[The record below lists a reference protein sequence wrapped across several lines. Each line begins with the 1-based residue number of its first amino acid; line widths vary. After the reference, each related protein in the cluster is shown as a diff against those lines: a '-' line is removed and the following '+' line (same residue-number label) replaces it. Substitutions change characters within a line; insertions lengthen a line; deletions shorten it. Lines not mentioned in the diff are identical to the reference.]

1 MRQKYMLNN
10 FFKGVKGMLLTNNII
25 KLKKIFVK
33 IPKETGRIWDLSEN
47 RWGYK
52 FLFNKN
58 KNK

>member
-1 MRQKYMLNN
+1 
-10 FFKGVKGMLLTNNII
+10 MLLTNNII

-58 KNK
+58 KNKNK